1 MQHIQDVF
9 VQFADQLRVSVD
21 AFEQAVVNES
31 PTEVA
36 AALEQEQAVWDTEDQ
51 VFDQFRGF
59 CPRPDVAPKS

>member
-1 MQHIQDVF
+1 MQHIQDHL
-9 VQFADQLRVSVD
+9 VQFADRLRVSVD

-36 AALEQEQAVWDTEDQ
+36 AALEQQKALWDTADQ